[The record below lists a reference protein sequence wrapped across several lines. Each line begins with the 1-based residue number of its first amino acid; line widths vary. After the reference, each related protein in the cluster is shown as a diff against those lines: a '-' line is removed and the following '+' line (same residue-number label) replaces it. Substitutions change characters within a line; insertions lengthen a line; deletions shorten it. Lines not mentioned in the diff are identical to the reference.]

1 MIPDAAREMYR
12 LRAVEKIRAAQKI
25 LKGALLDIELME
37 EYCGHV
43 PDDVELVKSVGS
55 KVFGS
60 DIGLNISAGLLE
72 KKLAP

>member
-12 LRAVEKIRAAQKI
+12 LRPVEKIRAAQKI